1 MLVNA
6 FHCSDYH
13 STLVFSHI
21 FTCILVAVVCNTDSL
36 FICLPSDLLGLCI
49 YVLVDSSMHKGLLI
63 CIGAQ
68 LHLSAVLLALY
79 TYTLRLKAKTH
90 RGIRLKLS
98 SKK

>member
-1 MLVNA
+1 
-6 FHCSDYH
+6 
-13 STLVFSHI
+13 
-21 FTCILVAVVCNTDSL
+21 
-36 FICLPSDLLGLCI
+36 
-49 YVLVDSSMHKGLLI
+49 MHKGLLI